1 MPWILG
7 VYILF
12 TILCLGL
19 DLILKSCFPLADVC
33 CMQPGTVAQ
42 TYQSPLLLITLLH
55 KCCLPFAKLV
65 IKTFQ
70 SDGLLPL
77 PGAIGQHSCI
87 ALYNVYATPLT
98 KFVGSLLQPTY
109 GFIQCCDRDLRIFF
123 HYSQIN
129 EDPEDLNIGGKDI
142 YVLFASH
149 NNVVQSYLNF

>member
-1 MPWILG
+1 MWPE
-7 VYILF
+7 
-12 TILCLGL
+12 
-19 DLILKSCFPLADVC
+19 
-33 CMQPGTVAQ
+33 TVAQ
-42 TYQSPLLLITLLH
+42 SYQPPLLLITLLH

-87 ALYNVYATPLT
+87 ALYNVYGSPLT
-98 KFVGSLLQPTY
+98 NFVGSLLQPTY
-109 GFIQCCDRDLRIFF
+109 GFIQCCERDLRIFF

-129 EDPEDLNIGGKDI
+129 EDPEDLNIGGRDI

-149 NNVVQSYLNF
+149 NNVV